1 VKVTI
6 AGADVSRY
14 YNGDQFGRTS
24 VQLSA
29 FDLEVGLGTV
39 VIPEIAGTDAFVTGR
54 QCMVEQG
61 TTVLV
66 DGFIASDDRGRLE
79 TEPTKPRRE
88 WTMSLEDANAITSN
102 IRAIDWTR
110 SSETCTARIL
120 ARISADG
127 FSVDTTWVQSTS
139 ATLPAKKYKTGDI
152 WSELATDAIER
163 TGWTLFVHDKAGGGR
178 CFHFHSLTTG
188 HACGLSITDVMG
200 AWDNVTSFVPIN
212 PRRIRDPADLRS
224 DIILEDQNG
233 RTAHVTD
240 STSIAAHDADGR
252 RHQEYVQ
259 VDADSQAD
267 LDLQAARMLLDRKD
281 DITTYECTIGP
292 LNETAL
298 GSIRVGDMMTVTSQV
313 FGLTASSQ
321 RIANMTLTP
330 LGPTLWTATLELS
343 RPVRHGNKIPGM
355 DGGRDGGGTGG
366 GGNSDPALGDQ
377 HCDDCPPFQ
386 PTPFSCPE
394 GCSDVPSNSAE
405 VGSSGTSWEAQLYV
419 KHSLVDNDGSNH
431 PTGPAHTETAAGP
444 SFSKIMTTGGGLVTS
459 IADEFHGPSPFPGD
473 PFHANETM
481 DRRYASFVKPSFP
494 AVSTHWPSIRVQGDI
509 FVTVPGDVPSL
520 VMGVPWQ
527 LVAVYYDGTD
537 LQAAQGNGLLTALD
551 LLDYPQTTIAS
562 GVHTSGAGTTSVP
575 GPGESIDVAFAA
587 DESKNRIA
595 FFIKTS
601 TTKIVTQVSGGAYQ
615 WVDRYPLWEGYVFG
629 GGGGVTVS
637 MPSYTISYCLCT
649 FTESTPTSGQAVTN
663 ETAPSGD
670 GTTTTFSTKHAY
682 MPGSLFVKVNGVNWT
697 GDIASQDPTTGS
709 FTFTHA
715 PKPAADIVVD
725 YRAA

>member
-66 DGFIASDDRGRLE
+66 DGFLASDDRGRLE

-200 AWDNVTSFVPIN
+200 AWDNVTSFVPIS
-212 PRRIRDPADLRS
+212 PRRIRDPADLRN

-233 RTAHVTD
+233 RTATVSD
-240 STSIAAHDADGR
+240 STSISAHDADGR
-252 RHQEYVQ
+252 QHQEYVQ

-292 LNETAL
+292 LDETAL

-366 GGNSDPALGDQ
+366 GGNSDPGLKP
-377 HCDDCPPFQ
+377 CNDCPPFVSAP
-386 PTPFSCPE
+386 PTLLHTYNLHYLDGTAIAGPSTLDGDFSGSWQISSGTQFWSPGGTSLVGYDLKHFGTTTAPPDPSGVHNHRREFLALVVGGTATHARLTGRIGNTGSIAPVNWTLEAGNWPIARPSAGGTPPAYGYIGSGIGGGTLTVASPFAAIDVTWPISGGMAQWVLKVTTDPTVA
-394 GCSDVPSNSAE
+394 GDFSGVGIDDPTAPDTSWTLRTYQASTTVPVSGQFVGSDVPS
-405 VGSSGTSWEAQLYV
+405 GSV
-419 KHSLVDNDGSNH
+419 DGSNA
-431 PTGPAHTETAAGP
+431 TFA
-444 SFSKIMTTGGGLVTS
+444 TT
-459 IADEFHGPSPFPGD
+459 FPYMSG
-473 PFHANETM
+473 
-481 DRRYASFVKPSFP
+481 SLS
-494 AVSTHWPSIRVQGDI
+494 
-509 FVTVPGDVPSL
+509 VTVNSVDWTSEITSQNPS
-520 VMGVPWQ
+520 
-527 LVAVYYDGTD
+527 
-537 LQAAQGNGLLTALD
+537 
-551 LLDYPQTTIAS
+551 
-562 GVHTSGAGTTSVP
+562 
-575 GPGESIDVAFAA
+575 
-587 DESKNRIA
+587 
-595 FFIKTS
+595 
-601 TTKIVTQVSGGAYQ
+601 
-615 WVDRYPLWEGYVFG
+615 
-629 GGGGVTVS
+629 
-637 MPSYTISYCLCT
+637 
-649 FTESTPTSGQAVTN
+649 
-663 ETAPSGD
+663 
-670 GTTTTFSTKHAY
+670 
-682 MPGSLFVKVNGVNWT
+682 
-697 GDIASQDPTTGS
+697 TGS
-709 FTFTHA
+709 FTLSHA
-715 PKPAADIVVD
+715 PKAGSDVVVM
-725 YRAA
+725 YRSA

>member
-120 ARISADG
+120 ARITADG
-127 FSVDTTWVQSTS
+127 LSVDTTWVQSTS

-163 TGWTLFVHDKAGGGR
+163 TGWTLFVHDKAAGGR

-200 AWDNVTSFVPIN
+200 AWDNVTSFVPIS
-212 PRRIRDPADLRS
+212 PRRIRDPADLRN
-224 DIILEDQNG
+224 DILLEDQAG
-233 RTAHVTD
+233 RTATVTD
-240 STSIAAHDADGR
+240 STSISAHDADGR
-252 RHQEYVQ
+252 QHQDYVQ

-267 LDLQAARMLLDRKD
+267 LNVQAARMLLDRKD

-343 RPVRHGNKIPGM
+343 RPVRHGNKIPGL
-355 DGGRDGGGTGG
+355 GGDTGG
-366 GGNSDPALGDQ
+366 GGNSDPSLDRQ
-377 HCDDCPPFQ
+377 NCNDCPPLAPQFDFASGVAG
-386 PTPFSCPE
+386 PTQSLANATVKTAIRRVKGTYATYGTTGDTSTTATSPVAAVQQHAYDLTLPHE
-394 GCSDVPSNSAE
+394 RAE
-405 VGSSGTSWEAQLYV
+405 ADDHIYIQHDAPGPGYTHARLETRLTPISIKPLSGTPSSYPASVARGWGA
-419 KHSLVDNDGSNH
+419 GT
-431 PTGPAHTETAAGP
+431 PTFDSVGASIFGQTIPPQHT
-444 SFSKIMTTGGGLVTS
+444 
-459 IADEFHGPSPFPGD
+459 GD
-473 PFHANETM
+473 PITHFA
-481 DRRYASFVKPSFP
+481 DVDVYFPVSASGIVQFV
-494 AVSTHWPSIRVQGDI
+494 
-509 FVTVPGDVPSL
+509 L
-520 VMGVPWQ
+520 
-527 LVAVYYDGTD
+527 
-537 LQAAQGNGLLTALD
+537 LLTASFTATNAANEKFPHPGEPDEFTANRYPALD
-551 LLDYPQTTIAS
+551 PT
-562 GVHTSGAGTTSVP
+562 AGTWGSYDQLQMRQPPGYTTADYNLTWYTVP
-575 GPGESIDVAFAA
+575 LLSGSGP
-587 DESKNRIA
+587 IA
-595 FFIKTS
+595 
-601 TTKIVTQVSGGAYQ
+601 
-615 WVDRYPLWEGYVFG
+615 
-629 GGGGVTVS
+629 
-637 MPSYTISYCLCT
+637 
-649 FTESTPTSGQAVTN
+649 PTSGQQVPPESAGLGN
-663 ETAPSGD
+663 
-670 GTTTTFSTKHAY
+670 GTTTTFSTSYPY
-682 MPGSLFVKVNGVNWT
+682 MAGSLHATVNSVDWT
-697 GDIASQDPTTGS
+697 NDIASQNPSTGAV
-709 FTFTHA
+709 TFTHA
-715 PKPAADIVVD
+715 PKAGSDILFS

>member
-66 DGFIASDDRGRLE
+66 DGFLASDDRGRLE

-120 ARISADG
+120 ARITADG

-163 TGWTLFVHDKAGGGR
+163 TGWTLFVHDKAAGGR

-200 AWDNVTSFVPIN
+200 AWDNVTSFVPIS

-267 LDLQAARMLLDRKD
+267 LDTQAARMLLDRKD
-281 DITTYECTIGP
+281 DITTYECTIEP

-366 GGNSDPALGDQ
+366 GGNSDPGLKP
-377 HCDDCPPFQ
+377 CDECPPFQ
-386 PTPFSCPE
+386 PAPFSCTD
-394 GCSDVPSNSAE
+394 CSTVPSADAE
-405 VGSSGTSWEAQLYV
+405 IGSTGTSWEATSYA
-419 KHSLVDNDGSNH
+419 KHSVVDNNGSDV
-431 PTGPAHTETAAGP
+431 PTGDAHTETQSGP
-444 SFSKIMTTGGGLVTS
+444 SFAKVFSGPGILQEILTGDFT
-459 IADEFHGPSPFPGD
+459 GPSPFPGD
-473 PFHANETM
+473 PFHITETIE
-481 DRRYASFVKPSFP
+481 RTYASYHKPSFP
-494 AVSTHWPSIRVQGDI
+494 TVSTHFPSVTFDGDI
-509 FVTVPGDVPSL
+509 FVDTPLTTNRPAIVN
-520 VMGVPWQ
+520 VPWA
-527 LVAVYYDGTD
+527 LVAVYYNGAD
-537 LQAAQGNGLLTALD
+537 LQADQGGDLLTALD
-551 LLDYPQTTIAS
+551 LLDYPQHTIAM
-562 GVHTSGAGTTSVP
+562 GVHTSGYGVGENITT
-575 GPGESIDVAFAA
+575 AFAA
-587 DESKNRIA
+587 DETKDHVA
-595 FFIKTS
+595 FFVKFTGTNVAADLPAGPAWIL
-601 TTKIVTQVSGGAYQ
+601 
-615 WVDRYPLWEGYVFG
+615 RYPSYPTHTTNNIGIIVRIPSFTIGY
-629 GGGGVTVS
+629 
-637 MPSYTISYCLCT
+637 CT
-649 FTESTPTSGQAVTN
+649 CAFSESTPSSGQTIPPESVAL
-663 ETAPSGD
+663 GD
-670 GTTTTFSTKHAY
+670 GTTTTFTTRYPY
-682 MPGSLFVKVNGVNWT
+682 MPGSLTVRVNGVPWT
-697 GDIASQDPTTGS
+697 ENIATQDPTTGS
-709 FTFTHA
+709 FTFTFA
-715 PKPAADIVVD
+715 PKLNADIVVE

>member
-1 VKVTI
+1 
-6 AGADVSRY
+6 
-14 YNGDQFGRTS
+14 
-24 VQLSA
+24 
-29 FDLEVGLGTV
+29 
-39 VIPEIAGTDAFVTGR
+39 
-54 QCMVEQG
+54 MVEQG

-66 DGFIASDDRGRLE
+66 DGFLASDDRGRLE

-163 TGWTLFVHDKAGGGR
+163 TGWTLFVHDKAAGGR

-224 DIILEDQNG
+224 TSSSRI
-233 RTAHVTD
+233 RTGGPR
-240 STSIAAHDADGR
+240 TSPTRRRYAAHDADGR

-292 LNETAL
+292 LDETAL

-366 GGNSDPALGDQ
+366 GGNSDPALKP
-377 HCDDCPPFQ
+377 CDDCPPVAGSPIQCFF
-386 PTPFSCPE
+386 TPW
-394 GCSDVPSNSAE
+394 DVDWFIFENDHDTTTLTSA
-405 VGSSGTSWEAQLYV
+405 
-419 KHSLVDNDGSNH
+419 
-431 PTGPAHTETAAGP
+431 
-444 SFSKIMTTGGGLVTS
+444 SFATS
-459 IADEFHGPSPFPGD
+459 IAPPGGFVGARIQVSSSNPNYAGLNQSSLTVQL
-473 PFHANETM
+473 PFHMSEPEVTSTANDQM
-481 DRRYASFVKPSFP
+481 AQIRYVLQFDGSVAAQAVWGWEPDPGSHAPAFFTYLIGPGGTTSRNYDTTFNGDGTVTLEISAGGCTASF
-494 AVSTHWPSIRVQGDI
+494 
-509 FVTVPGDVPSL
+509 
-520 VMGVPWQ
+520 
-527 LVAVYYDGTD
+527 DGHT
-537 LQAAQGNGLLTALD
+537 
-551 LLDYPQTTIAS
+551 
-562 GVHTSGAGTTSVP
+562 TSGAGVASMGAATGFIQLDVEFSSSPIASTPTTMSA
-575 GPGESIDVAFAA
+575 GLIDVRNTGTEAWC
-587 DESKNRIA
+587 
-595 FFIKTS
+595 T
-601 TTKIVTQVSGGAYQ
+601 GGTPA
-615 WVDRYPLWEGYVFG
+615 
-629 GGGGVTVS
+629 
-637 MPSYTISYCLCT
+637 
-649 FTESTPTSGQAVTN
+649 PTSGQAVTN
-663 ETAPSGD
+663 EPAERRRHHDDVQHAAPVHAGLAVREGQRRRLDERHRVAGSDD
-670 GTTTTFSTKHAY
+670 GLVHLQS
-682 MPGSLFVKVNGVNWT
+682 
-697 GDIASQDPTTGS
+697 
-709 FTFTHA
+709 
-715 PKPAADIVVD
+715 
-725 YRAA
+725 RAEAQRRHRHR

>member
-1 VKVTI
+1 MKVTI

-24 VQLSA
+24 VQLAA

-39 VIPEIAGTDAFVTGR
+39 VIPDIAGTDAFVTGR

-66 DGFIASDDRGRLE
+66 DGFLASDDRGRLE

-120 ARISADG
+120 ARITADG

-163 TGWTLFVHDKAGGGR
+163 TGWTLFVHDKAAGGR

-200 AWDNVTSFVPIN
+200 AWDNVTSFVPIS
-212 PRRIRDPADLRS
+212 PRRIRDPADLRN
-224 DIILEDQNG
+224 DIILEDQAG
-233 RTAHVTD
+233 RTATVSD
-240 STSIAAHDADGR
+240 STSISAHDADGR
-252 RHQEYVQ
+252 QHQDYVQ
-259 VDADSQAD
+259 VDADTQAD
-267 LDLQAARMLLDRKD
+267 LDVQAARMLLDRKD

-292 LNETAL
+292 LNEAAL

-366 GGNSDPALGDQ
+366 GGNSDPALKP
-377 HCDDCPPFQ
+377 CNDCPPVAGETLQCLFNGYDDGWFVV
-386 PTPFSCPE
+386 TDIDNTHSLTSTSLLMN
-394 GCSDVPSNSAE
+394 G
-405 VGSSGTSWEAQLYV
+405 GTS
-419 KHSLVDNDGSNH
+419 
-431 PTGPAHTETAAGP
+431 GPALSVINPVSPGQPYYNGLRQALTLNLAFTMSEPDTSAG
-444 SFSKIMTTGGGLVTS
+444 THDLQ
-459 IADEFHGPSPFPGD
+459 IAGIGVAVQFDGAINAGANWEWDPAPPDLGPPRFFTYLTLG
-473 PFHANETM
+473 A
-481 DRRYASFVKPSFP
+481 
-494 AVSTHWPSIRVQGDI
+494 AVSTKVETGFDGSGSITLSVSSAGCTASFDGHSLSASGIAIESASGYIQ
-509 FVTVPGDVPSL
+509 PGVGFEG
-520 VMGVPWQ
+520 GV
-527 LVAVYYDGTD
+527 GT
-537 LQAAQGNGLLTALD
+537 LPHTISAGLLD
-551 LLDYPQTTIAS
+551 IRNS
-562 GVHTSGAGTTSVP
+562 GTEAWCTGTPAV
-575 GPGESIDVAFAA
+575 
-587 DESKNRIA
+587 
-595 FFIKTS
+595 
-601 TTKIVTQVSGGAYQ
+601 
-615 WVDRYPLWEGYVFG
+615 
-629 GGGGVTVS
+629 
-637 MPSYTISYCLCT
+637 
-649 FTESTPTSGQAVTN
+649 TSGQAVTN
-663 ETAPSGD
+663 EPAPSGD
-670 GTTTTFSTKHAY
+670 GTTTTFSTQHPY

-715 PKPAADIVVD
+715 PKAGADIVVD

>member
-1 VKVTI
+1 MH
-6 AGADVSRY
+6 GSDPRPHQRRRPLGRYDV
-14 YNGDQFGRTS
+14 GPVHECD
-24 VQLSA
+24 
-29 FDLEVGLGTV
+29 
-39 VIPEIAGTDAFVTGR
+39 
-54 QCMVEQG
+54 
-61 TTVLV
+61 
-66 DGFIASDDRGRLE
+66 
-79 TEPTKPRRE
+79 
-88 WTMSLEDANAITSN
+88 
-102 IRAIDWTR
+102 
-110 SSETCTARIL
+110 
-120 ARISADG
+120 
-127 FSVDTTWVQSTS
+127 
-139 ATLPAKKYKTGDI
+139 LPAKKYKTGDI

-200 AWDNVTSFVPIN
+200 AWDNVTSFVPIS

-292 LNETAL
+292 LDETAL

-343 RPVRHGNKIPGM
+343 RPVRHGNKIPGL

-366 GGNSDPALGDQ
+366 GGNSDPTLSRD
-377 HCDDCPPFQ
+377 CNDCPPVAGETLQCLFSGYDDGWFVVTDIDNTHSLTSTSLLMNGGTSGPALSVINPVSPGQ
-386 PTPFSCPE
+386 PYYNGLRQALTLNLAFTMSEP
-394 GCSDVPSNSAE
+394 DTSAGTHDLQIAGIGVAVQFDGAINAGANWE
-405 VGSSGTSWEAQLYV
+405 WDPAPPDLGPPRFFTYLTLGASTSTKVETGFDGSGSITLSVSSGGCTASFDG
-419 KHSLVDNDGSNH
+419 HSLSVAGIAIESA
-431 PTGPAHTETAAGP
+431 TGYIQPGVGFEGGVGTLPHTISAGLLD
-444 SFSKIMTTGGGLVTS
+444 IRNTGTEPWCTGT
-459 IADEFHGPSPFPGD
+459 
-473 PFHANETM
+473 
-481 DRRYASFVKPSFP
+481 P
-494 AVSTHWPSIRVQGDI
+494 AV
-509 FVTVPGDVPSL
+509 
-520 VMGVPWQ
+520 
-527 LVAVYYDGTD
+527 
-537 LQAAQGNGLLTALD
+537 
-551 LLDYPQTTIAS
+551 
-562 GVHTSGAGTTSVP
+562 
-575 GPGESIDVAFAA
+575 
-587 DESKNRIA
+587 
-595 FFIKTS
+595 
-601 TTKIVTQVSGGAYQ
+601 
-615 WVDRYPLWEGYVFG
+615 
-629 GGGGVTVS
+629 
-637 MPSYTISYCLCT
+637 
-649 FTESTPTSGQAVTN
+649 TSGQAVTN
-663 ETAPSGD
+663 EPATSGD
-670 GTTTTFSTKHAY
+670 GSTTTFSTQHPY

-715 PKPAADIVVD
+715 PKAGADIVVD

>member
-66 DGFIASDDRGRLE
+66 DGFLASDDRGRLE

-120 ARISADG
+120 ARITADG
-127 FSVDTTWVQSTS
+127 LSVDTTWVQSTS

-163 TGWTLFVHDKAGGGR
+163 TGWTLFVHDKAAGGR

-212 PRRIRDPADLRS
+212 PRRIRDPADLRN

-233 RTAHVTD
+233 RTATVSD
-240 STSIAAHDADGR
+240 STSVSAHDADGR
-252 RHQEYVQ
+252 QHQDYVQ

-292 LNETAL
+292 LNEAAL

-366 GGNSDPALGDQ
+366 GGNSDPTLSRD
-377 HCDDCPPFQ
+377 CNDCPPVAGETLQ
-386 PTPFSCPE
+386 CLFS
-394 GCSDVPSNSAE
+394 GYDDGWFVVTDIDNTHSLTSTSLLMN
-405 VGSSGTSWEAQLYV
+405 GGTSGPALSVINPVSPGQPYYNGLRQALTLNLAFTMSEPDTSAGTHDLQIAGIGVAVQFDGAINAGANWEWDPAPPDLGPPRFFTYLTLGASTSTKV
-419 KHSLVDNDGSNH
+419 ETGFDGSGSITLSVSSAGCTASFDGHSLSVVRYRDRERVGLH
-431 PTGPAHTETAAGP
+431 PTGRRVRGGRRHYRPYDERGPARHPKQRVPSRGAPAHQP
-444 SFSKIMTTGGGLVTS
+444 
-459 IADEFHGPSPFPGD
+459 
-473 PFHANETM
+473 
-481 DRRYASFVKPSFP
+481 
-494 AVSTHWPSIRVQGDI
+494 
-509 FVTVPGDVPSL
+509 
-520 VMGVPWQ
+520 
-527 LVAVYYDGTD
+527 
-537 LQAAQGNGLLTALD
+537 
-551 LLDYPQTTIAS
+551 
-562 GVHTSGAGTTSVP
+562 
-575 GPGESIDVAFAA
+575 
-587 DESKNRIA
+587 
-595 FFIKTS
+595 
-601 TTKIVTQVSGGAYQ
+601 
-615 WVDRYPLWEGYVFG
+615 
-629 GGGGVTVS
+629 
-637 MPSYTISYCLCT
+637 
-649 FTESTPTSGQAVTN
+649 
-663 ETAPSGD
+663 
-670 GTTTTFSTKHAY
+670 
-682 MPGSLFVKVNGVNWT
+682 
-697 GDIASQDPTTGS
+697 
-709 FTFTHA
+709 
-715 PKPAADIVVD
+715 
-725 YRAA
+725 

>member
-1 VKVTI
+1 
-6 AGADVSRY
+6 
-14 YNGDQFGRTS
+14 
-24 VQLSA
+24 
-29 FDLEVGLGTV
+29 
-39 VIPEIAGTDAFVTGR
+39 
-54 QCMVEQG
+54 MVEQG

-66 DGFIASDDRGRLE
+66 DGFLASDDRGRLE

-212 PRRIRDPADLRS
+212 PRRIRDPADLRN

-233 RTAHVTD
+233 RTATVTD
-240 STSIAAHDADGR
+240 STSISAHDADGR
-252 RHQEYVQ
+252 QHQEYVQ

-292 LNETAL
+292 LDETAL

-366 GGNSDPALGDQ
+366 GGNSDPTLSRD
-377 HCDDCPPFQ
+377 CNDCPPVAGETLQCLFTGYDDGWFVVTDIDNTHSLTSTSLLMNGGTSGPALSVINPVSPGQ
-386 PTPFSCPE
+386 PYYNGLRQALTLNLAFTMSQPDNTLGTHDLQGAGIGVSVQFDGSINATAWWEWDPAPPDLGPARYFTYLQLGASTSTKVE
-394 GCSDVPSNSAE
+394 TGFDGNGSITLS
-405 VGSSGTSWEAQLYV
+405 VGSGGCTASFDG
-419 KHSLVDNDGSNH
+419 HSLSTSGIAIESASGYIQPGVGFEGGVGTL
-431 PTGPAHTETAAGP
+431 PHTISA
-444 SFSKIMTTGGGLVTS
+444 
-459 IADEFHGPSPFPGD
+459 
-473 PFHANETM
+473 
-481 DRRYASFVKPSFP
+481 
-494 AVSTHWPSIRVQGDI
+494 
-509 FVTVPGDVPSL
+509 
-520 VMGVPWQ
+520 
-527 LVAVYYDGTD
+527 
-537 LQAAQGNGLLTALD
+537 GLLDIRNT
-551 LLDYPQTTIAS
+551 
-562 GVHTSGAGTTSVP
+562 GTEP
-575 GPGESIDVAFAA
+575 
-587 DESKNRIA
+587 
-595 FFIKTS
+595 
-601 TTKIVTQVSGGAYQ
+601 
-615 WVDRYPLWEGYVFG
+615 W
-629 GGGGVTVS
+629 
-637 MPSYTISYCLCT
+637 CT
-649 FTESTPTSGQAVTN
+649 GTPAPTSGQAVTN
-663 ETAPSGD
+663 EPATSGD
-670 GTTTTFSTKHAY
+670 GVTTTFSTQHPY

-715 PKPAADIVVD
+715 PKVGADIVVD

>member
-66 DGFIASDDRGRLE
+66 DGFLASDDRGRLE

-120 ARISADG
+120 ARIAADG

-163 TGWTLFVHDKAGGGR
+163 TGWTLFVHDKAAGGR

-200 AWDNVTSFVPIN
+200 AWDNVTSFVPIS

-267 LDLQAARMLLDRKD
+267 LDVQAARMLLDRKD

-292 LNETAL
+292 LDETAL

-366 GGNSDPALGDQ
+366 GGNSDPALSRD
-377 HCDDCPPFQ
+377 CNDCPPVAGETLQCFFDGYDTGWFITDHINDTTSLTSTSLLTNVANPATAGGPSVDVTNIVSPGTSYYAALHQ
-386 PTPFSCPE
+386 PLTLSLAFHLSRPSEVTGTHDHATAAIGIGGQFNGSFGATAWWESDGGTPVTLGTFLETTLNRPGFPLHQQNTSWVNTGFAGDGFLTVTVGPG
-394 GCSDVPSNSAE
+394 GCTASFDGHTLSDSGFAIDTETGYIAPGVSLFANRTPVVGATYSMSA
-405 VGSSGTSWEAQLYV
+405 GLLDIRSSGTEPWC
-419 KHSLVDNDGSNH
+419 
-431 PTGPAHTETAAGP
+431 TGT
-444 SFSKIMTTGGGLVTS
+444 
-459 IADEFHGPSPFPGD
+459 
-473 PFHANETM
+473 
-481 DRRYASFVKPSFP
+481 P
-494 AVSTHWPSIRVQGDI
+494 AV
-509 FVTVPGDVPSL
+509 
-520 VMGVPWQ
+520 
-527 LVAVYYDGTD
+527 
-537 LQAAQGNGLLTALD
+537 
-551 LLDYPQTTIAS
+551 
-562 GVHTSGAGTTSVP
+562 
-575 GPGESIDVAFAA
+575 
-587 DESKNRIA
+587 
-595 FFIKTS
+595 
-601 TTKIVTQVSGGAYQ
+601 
-615 WVDRYPLWEGYVFG
+615 
-629 GGGGVTVS
+629 
-637 MPSYTISYCLCT
+637 
-649 FTESTPTSGQAVTN
+649 TSGQAVTN
-663 ETAPSGD
+663 EPATSGD
-670 GTTTTFSTKHAY
+670 GTTTTFSTQHPY

-715 PKPAADIVVD
+715 PKAGADIVVD

>member
-66 DGFIASDDRGRLE
+66 DGFLASDDRGRLE

-127 FSVDTTWVQSTS
+127 LSVDTTWVQSTS

-163 TGWTLFVHDKAGGGR
+163 TGWTLFVHDKAAGGR

-224 DIILEDQNG
+224 DLILEDQNG

-292 LNETAL
+292 LDETAL

-366 GGNSDPALGDQ
+366 GGNSDPALKP
-377 HCDDCPPFQ
+377 CDDCPPVAGEPIQCFF
-386 PTPFSCPE
+386 TPYSTDWFETEDINNTHSLT
-394 GCSDVPSNSAE
+394 STSLAFNSADGNGGGIS
-405 VGSSGTSWEAQLYV
+405 VGDPVSSSNPYYSGLRQSLTLNLAFTMSRPDDTLGTHDLI
-419 KHSLVDNDGSNH
+419 
-431 PTGPAHTETAAGP
+431 AAG
-444 SFSKIMTTGGGLVTS
+444 I
-459 IADEFHGPSPFPGD
+459 
-473 PFHANETM
+473 
-481 DRRYASFVKPSFP
+481 
-494 AVSTHWPSIRVQGDI
+494 
-509 FVTVPGDVPSL
+509 
-520 VMGVPWQ
+520 
-527 LVAVYYDGTD
+527 
-537 LQAAQGNGLLTALD
+537 
-551 LLDYPQTTIAS
+551 
-562 GVHTSGAGTTSVP
+562 
-575 GPGESIDVAFAA
+575 
-587 DESKNRIA
+587 
-595 FFIKTS
+595 
-601 TTKIVTQVSGGAYQ
+601 
-615 WVDRYPLWEGYVFG
+615 
-629 GGGGVTVS
+629 GVTVQFAGTFS
-637 MPSYTISYCLCT
+637 AQAWWEWDPDPVDPQPPGFCTYLQSGSTITPKNFATAFDGNGSLTITVSAAGCT
-649 FTESTPTSGQAVTN
+649 ASFDGHSISKPGLAIESAAGFIEPGVGFQWGFGTIPHSGSAGLLDIRNTGTEAWCTGGTPAPTSGQAVTN
-663 ETAPSGD
+663 EPAPSGD
-670 GTTTTFSTKHAY
+670 GTTTTFSTQHPF
-682 MPGSLFVKVNGVNWT
+682 MPGSLKSVTVNGIDWT
-697 GDIASQDPTTGS
+697 NDIVSQDPTTGS
-709 FTFTHA
+709 FTFSHP
-715 PKPAADIVVD
+715 PKVNADIVVGE

>member
-66 DGFIASDDRGRLE
+66 DGFLASDDRGRLE

-120 ARISADG
+120 ARITADG
-127 FSVDTTWVQSTS
+127 LSVDTTWVQSTS

-163 TGWTLFVHDKAGGGR
+163 TGWTLFVHDKAAGGR

-212 PRRIRDPADLRS
+212 PRRIRDPADLRN

-233 RTAHVTD
+233 RTATVSD
-240 STSIAAHDADGR
+240 STSVSAHDADGR
-252 RHQEYVQ
+252 QHQDYVQ

-292 LNETAL
+292 LNEAAL

-366 GGNSDPALGDQ
+366 GGNSDPTLSRD
-377 HCDDCPPFQ
+377 CNDCPPVAGETLQ
-386 PTPFSCPE
+386 CLFS
-394 GCSDVPSNSAE
+394 GYDDGWFVVTDIDNTHSLTSTSLLMN
-405 VGSSGTSWEAQLYV
+405 GGTS
-419 KHSLVDNDGSNH
+419 
-431 PTGPAHTETAAGP
+431 GPALSVINPVSPGQPYYNGLRQALTLNLAFTMSEPDTSAG
-444 SFSKIMTTGGGLVTS
+444 THDLQ
-459 IADEFHGPSPFPGD
+459 IAGIGVAVQFDGAINAGANWEWDPAPPDLGPPRFFTYLTLG
-473 PFHANETM
+473 A
-481 DRRYASFVKPSFP
+481 
-494 AVSTHWPSIRVQGDI
+494 AVSTKVETGFDGSGSITLSVSSAGCTASFDGHSLSASGIAIESASGYIQ
-509 FVTVPGDVPSL
+509 PGVGFEG
-520 VMGVPWQ
+520 GV
-527 LVAVYYDGTD
+527 GT
-537 LQAAQGNGLLTALD
+537 LPHTISAGLLDIRNT
-551 LLDYPQTTIAS
+551 
-562 GVHTSGAGTTSVP
+562 GTEP
-575 GPGESIDVAFAA
+575 
-587 DESKNRIA
+587 
-595 FFIKTS
+595 
-601 TTKIVTQVSGGAYQ
+601 
-615 WVDRYPLWEGYVFG
+615 W
-629 GGGGVTVS
+629 
-637 MPSYTISYCLCT
+637 CT
-649 FTESTPTSGQAVTN
+649 GTPAVTSGQAVTN
-663 ETAPSGD
+663 EPATSGD
-670 GTTTTFSTKHAY
+670 GSTTTFSTQHPY

-715 PKPAADIVVD
+715 PKAGADIVVD

>member
-120 ARISADG
+120 ARIAADG

-292 LNETAL
+292 LDETAL

-366 GGNSDPALGDQ
+366 GGNSDPTLSRD
-377 HCDDCPPFQ
+377 CNDCPPVAGEPVQCLFTGYDNGWFIVSHTNDTTSLTSTSLNTTTDDVLVNNGGCDVSVINPVSPGDAYYNALQ
-386 PTPFSCPE
+386 QSLTISVAFHLSRVNETTGTHDSAVASIGVRSQFNGSFSANAWWQSDGGTPVTLGTFLETALALGPTFTVHQLS
-394 GCSDVPSNSAE
+394 
-405 VGSSGTSWEAQLYV
+405 TSWA
-419 KHSLVDNDGSNH
+419 N
-431 PTGPAHTETAAGP
+431 TG
-444 SFSKIMTTGGGLVTS
+444 FTG
-459 IADEFHGPSPFPGD
+459 D
-473 PFHANETM
+473 
-481 DRRYASFVKPSFP
+481 
-494 AVSTHWPSIRVQGDI
+494 
-509 FVTVPGDVPSL
+509 
-520 VMGVPWQ
+520 
-527 LVAVYYDGTD
+527 
-537 LQAAQGNGLLTALD
+537 GLLTISISPTGCTASFDGHTLSD
-551 LLDYPQTTIAS
+551 SGLSLATETGYIQPGVGLAAFATNPAPLGGIPYTMSAGLLDIRNS
-562 GVHTSGAGTTSVP
+562 GTEPWCTGTP
-575 GPGESIDVAFAA
+575 A
-587 DESKNRIA
+587 
-595 FFIKTS
+595 
-601 TTKIVTQVSGGAYQ
+601 
-615 WVDRYPLWEGYVFG
+615 
-629 GGGGVTVS
+629 
-637 MPSYTISYCLCT
+637 
-649 FTESTPTSGQAVTN
+649 PTSGQAVTN
-663 ETAPSGD
+663 EPAPSGD
-670 GTTTTFSTKHAY
+670 GATTTFSTQHPY

-715 PKPAADIVVD
+715 PKAGADIVVD

>member
-24 VQLSA
+24 IQLAA

-66 DGFIASDDRGRLE
+66 DGFLASDDRGRLE

-163 TGWTLFVHDKAGGGR
+163 TGWTLFVHDKAAGGR

-200 AWDNVTSFVPIN
+200 AWDNVTSFVPIS
-212 PRRIRDPADLRS
+212 PRRIRDPADLRN

-233 RTAHVTD
+233 RTATVSD
-240 STSIAAHDADGR
+240 STSISAHDADGR
-252 RHQEYVQ
+252 QHQEYVQ

-292 LNETAL
+292 LDETAL

-366 GGNSDPALGDQ
+366 GGNSDPTLSRD
-377 HCDDCPPFQ
+377 CNDCPPVAGETLQCLFTGYADDWFVVTDIDNTHSLTSTSLLMNGGTSGPALSVINPVSPGQ
-386 PTPFSCPE
+386 PYYNGLRQALTLNLAFTMSQPDNTLGTHDLQGAGIGVSVQFDGSINATAWWEWDPAPPDLGPARYFTYLQLGASTSTKVE
-394 GCSDVPSNSAE
+394 TGFDGNGSITLS
-405 VGSSGTSWEAQLYV
+405 VGSGGCTASFDG
-419 KHSLVDNDGSNH
+419 HSLSTSGIAIESASGYIQPGVGFEGGVGTL
-431 PTGPAHTETAAGP
+431 PHTISA
-444 SFSKIMTTGGGLVTS
+444 
-459 IADEFHGPSPFPGD
+459 
-473 PFHANETM
+473 
-481 DRRYASFVKPSFP
+481 
-494 AVSTHWPSIRVQGDI
+494 
-509 FVTVPGDVPSL
+509 
-520 VMGVPWQ
+520 
-527 LVAVYYDGTD
+527 
-537 LQAAQGNGLLTALD
+537 GLLDIRNT
-551 LLDYPQTTIAS
+551 
-562 GVHTSGAGTTSVP
+562 GTEP
-575 GPGESIDVAFAA
+575 
-587 DESKNRIA
+587 
-595 FFIKTS
+595 
-601 TTKIVTQVSGGAYQ
+601 
-615 WVDRYPLWEGYVFG
+615 W
-629 GGGGVTVS
+629 
-637 MPSYTISYCLCT
+637 CT
-649 FTESTPTSGQAVTN
+649 GTPAPTSGQAVTN
-663 ETAPSGD
+663 EPAPSGD
-670 GTTTTFSTKHAY
+670 GVTTTFSTQHPY

-697 GDIASQDPTTGS
+697 GDIASQDPTTGA

-715 PKPAADIVVD
+715 PKAGADIVVD

>member
-66 DGFIASDDRGRLE
+66 DGFLASDDRGRLE

-163 TGWTLFVHDKAGGGR
+163 TGWTLFVHDKAAGGR

-292 LNETAL
+292 LDETAL

-377 HCDDCPPFQ
+377 HCDDCPPY
-386 PTPFSCPE
+386 TPIVDTTVHDLVLPLNAADSTPLTS
-394 GCSDVPSNSAE
+394 GGWSA
-405 VGSSGTSWEAQLYV
+405 V
-419 KHSLVDNDGSNH
+419 
-431 PTGPAHTETAAGP
+431 
-444 SFSKIMTTGGGLVTS
+444 I
-459 IADEFHGPSPFPGD
+459 
-473 PFHANETM
+473 
-481 DRRYASFVKPSFP
+481 
-494 AVSTHWPSIRVQGDI
+494 
-509 FVTVPGDVPSL
+509 
-520 VMGVPWQ
+520 
-527 LVAVYYDGTD
+527 
-537 LQAAQGNGLLTALD
+537 
-551 LLDYPQTTIAS
+551 QTTQ
-562 GVHTSGAGTTSVP
+562 TGTTLLSWS
-575 GPGESIDVAFAA
+575 GSITPERDAFY
-587 DESKNRIA
+587 
-595 FFIKTS
+595 IKQFCG
-601 TTKIVTQVSGGAYQ
+601 VGCCNYPSGS
-615 WVDRYPLWEGYVFG
+615 P
-629 GGGGVTVS
+629 
-637 MPSYTISYCLCT
+637 T
-649 FTESTPTSGQAVTN
+649 FTEQIMALTYGVGTNYNTATVHIVARGTGSASHTQSAKMVIRKGNWGSGSPTATGTGLITIPIPLDSDGLTDTAGTDVVRDFSFSFANGIAQLIYMVDTSGVMPGAQADGYDDCVVTGVTEKNVPVIPEPDQEYSILLGAVNTPDLLNSTITFQRFLPPTSGQVL
-663 ETAPSGD
+663 PSEHAAQGD
-670 GTTTTFSTKHAY
+670 GTTTTFTAAHPY
-682 MPGSLFVKVNGVNWT
+682 MPGSLSVTVNSVDWT
-697 GDIASQDPTTGS
+697 NEITSSNPATGS
-709 FTFTHA
+709 FTLSHA
-715 PKPAADIVVD
+715 PKPDSDIVVT

>member
-66 DGFIASDDRGRLE
+66 DGFLASDDRGRLE

-120 ARISADG
+120 ARITADG
-127 FSVDTTWVQSTS
+127 LSVDTTWVQSTS

-163 TGWTLFVHDKAGGGR
+163 TGWTLFVHDKAAGGR

-212 PRRIRDPADLRS
+212 PRRIRDPADLRN

-233 RTAHVTD
+233 RTATVSD
-240 STSIAAHDADGR
+240 STSVSAHDADGR
-252 RHQEYVQ
+252 QHQDYVQ

-292 LNETAL
+292 LNEAAL

-366 GGNSDPALGDQ
+366 GGNSDPTLSRD
-377 HCDDCPPFQ
+377 CNDCPPVAGETLQCLFSGYDDGWFVVTDIDNTHSLTSTSLLMNGGTSGPALSVINPVSPGQ
-386 PTPFSCPE
+386 PYYNGLRQALTLNLAFTMSEPDTSAGTHDLQIAGIGVAVQFDGAINAGANWEWDPAPPDLGPPRFFTYLTLGASTSTKVETGFDGSGSITLSVSSAGCTASFDGHSLSVAGIAIESATGYIQPGVGFE
-394 GCSDVPSNSAE
+394 GGVGTLVHTTSA
-405 VGSSGTSWEAQLYV
+405 GLLDIRNSGTEPWC
-419 KHSLVDNDGSNH
+419 
-431 PTGPAHTETAAGP
+431 TGTPA
-444 SFSKIMTTGGGLVTS
+444 
-459 IADEFHGPSPFPGD
+459 
-473 PFHANETM
+473 
-481 DRRYASFVKPSFP
+481 
-494 AVSTHWPSIRVQGDI
+494 
-509 FVTVPGDVPSL
+509 
-520 VMGVPWQ
+520 
-527 LVAVYYDGTD
+527 
-537 LQAAQGNGLLTALD
+537 
-551 LLDYPQTTIAS
+551 
-562 GVHTSGAGTTSVP
+562 
-575 GPGESIDVAFAA
+575 
-587 DESKNRIA
+587 
-595 FFIKTS
+595 
-601 TTKIVTQVSGGAYQ
+601 
-615 WVDRYPLWEGYVFG
+615 
-629 GGGGVTVS
+629 
-637 MPSYTISYCLCT
+637 
-649 FTESTPTSGQAVTN
+649 PTSGQTVTSEPAGTGN
-663 ETAPSGD
+663 
-670 GTTTTFSTKHAY
+670 GTTTTFSTQHPF
-682 MPGSLFVKVNGVNWT
+682 MPGSLKSVTVNGIDWT
-697 GDIASQDPTTGS
+697 NDIVSQDPTTGS
-709 FTFTHA
+709 FTFSHP
-715 PKPAADIVVD
+715 PKVNADIVVGE

>member
-24 VQLSA
+24 IQLSA

-66 DGFIASDDRGRLE
+66 DGFLASDDRGRLE

-212 PRRIRDPADLRS
+212 PRRIRDPADLRN
-224 DIILEDQNG
+224 DIILEDQTG
-233 RTAHVTD
+233 RTSTVTD
-240 STSIAAHDADGR
+240 STSISAHDADGR
-252 RHQEYVQ
+252 QHQDYVQ
-259 VDADSQAD
+259 VDADTQAD

-292 LNETAL
+292 LDETAL

-343 RPVRHGNKIPGM
+343 RPVRHGNKILGM

-366 GGNSDPALGDQ
+366 GGNTDPNLRGDCNNCPPYTPITNPDVAPQTLALHLANLDRVETRETGPVTHTTVFGIAPARTADHRKKSCGIGCCNYTTPALT
-377 HCDDCPPFQ
+377 FI
-386 PTPFSCPE
+386 E
-394 GCSDVPSNSAE
+394 
-405 VGSSGTSWEAQLYV
+405 
-419 KHSLVDNDGSNH
+419 
-431 PTGPAHTETAAGP
+431 
-444 SFSKIMTTGGGLVTS
+444 
-459 IADEFHGPSPFPGD
+459 
-473 PFHANETM
+473 
-481 DRRYASFVKPSFP
+481 
-494 AVSTHWPSIRVQGDI
+494 RV
-509 FVTVPGDVPSL
+509 
-520 VMGVPWQ
+520 
-527 LVAVYYDGTD
+527 
-537 LQAAQGNGLLTALD
+537 
-551 LLDYPQTTIAS
+551 
-562 GVHTSGAGTTSVP
+562 
-575 GPGESIDVAFAA
+575 FAA
-587 DESKNRIA
+587 DYNVGTDYNHADIHIEVKATGPGASDPVVPPQTQHLAVRQSSWVPGTVPDAASGNIA
-595 FFIKTS
+595 IVVAATDGGNVATGS
-601 TTKIVTQVSGGAYQ
+601 TVSRDFSVNFSGGHLQLFYMVDTTQPISGVQMDSYDTGCLYNPAFGASWSIVGVPTDAAADQ
-615 WVDRYPLWEGYVFG
+615 WYDTTLEV
-629 GGGGVTVS
+629 VS
-637 MPSYTISYCLCT
+637 TLDNAHSTIT
-649 FTESTPTSGQAVTN
+649 FTGLLPPSSGQVLPTEHVAQ
-663 ETAPSGD
+663 GD
-670 GTTTTFSTKHAY
+670 GTTTTFSAQY
-682 MPGSLFVKVNGVNWT
+682 PFMPGSLSVTVNSVDWT
-697 GDIASQDPTTGS
+697 NEITSSNPATGS
-709 FTFTHA
+709 FTLSHA
-715 PKPAADIVVD
+715 PKPDSDIVVT

>member
-66 DGFIASDDRGRLE
+66 DGFLASDDRGRLE

-163 TGWTLFVHDKAGGGR
+163 TGWTLFVHDKAAGGR

-200 AWDNVTSFVPIN
+200 AWDNVTSFVPIS

-292 LNETAL
+292 LDETAL

-313 FGLTASSQ
+313 FGLTGSSQ

-366 GGNSDPALGDQ
+366 GGNSDPALKP
-377 HCDDCPPFQ
+377 CDDCPPVAGSPIQCFF
-386 PTPFSCPE
+386 TPYVTDWFETEDINNTHSLT
-394 GCSDVPSNSAE
+394 STSLAFNSADGNSGGIS
-405 VGSSGTSWEAQLYV
+405 VGDPVSSSNPYYSGLRQSLTLNLAFTVSRPDNTLGTHDLI
-419 KHSLVDNDGSNH
+419 
-431 PTGPAHTETAAGP
+431 AAGIGVTVQFAGG
-444 SFSKIMTTGGGLVTS
+444 FSAQAWWEWDPDPPDPQPAAFCTYLQSGSTITTKNYATAFDGNGSLTITVSAGGCT
-459 IADEFHGPSPFPGD
+459 
-473 PFHANETM
+473 
-481 DRRYASFVKPSFP
+481 ASFDGHSISKPGLAIESAAGF
-494 AVSTHWPSIRVQGDI
+494 IE
-509 FVTVPGDVPSL
+509 PGV
-520 VMGVPWQ
+520 GFQW
-527 LVAVYYDGTD
+527 
-537 LQAAQGNGLLTALD
+537 
-551 LLDYPQTTIAS
+551 
-562 GVHTSGAGTTSVP
+562 GAGTIPHS
-575 GPGESIDVAFAA
+575 GSAGLLDI
-587 DESKNRIA
+587 R
-595 FFIKTS
+595 S
-601 TTKIVTQVSGGAYQ
+601 TGTEA
-615 WVDRYPLWEGYVFG
+615 W
-629 GGGGVTVS
+629 
-637 MPSYTISYCLCT
+637 CT
-649 FTESTPTSGQAVTN
+649 GTPVPTSGQAVTN
-663 ETAPSGD
+663 EPATSGD
-670 GTTTTFSTKHAY
+670 GSTTTFSTQHPY

-697 GDIASQDPTTGS
+697 GDIATQDPTTGS

-715 PKPAADIVVD
+715 PKAGADIVVD

>member
-66 DGFIASDDRGRLE
+66 DGFLASDDRGRLE

-127 FSVDTTWVQSTS
+127 LSVDTTWVQSTS

-163 TGWTLFVHDKAGGGR
+163 TGWTLFVHDKAAGGR

-212 PRRIRDPADLRS
+212 PRRIRDPADLRN
-224 DIILEDQNG
+224 DIILEDQAG
-233 RTAHVTD
+233 RTATVSD
-240 STSIAAHDADGR
+240 STSISAHDADGR
-252 RHQEYVQ
+252 QHQDYVQ
-259 VDADSQAD
+259 VDADTQAD
-267 LDLQAARMLLDRKD
+267 LEVQAARMLLDRKD

-292 LNETAL
+292 LDETAL

-343 RPVRHGNKIPGM
+343 RPVRHGNKIPGL
-355 DGGRDGGGTGG
+355 GGDTGG
-366 GGNSDPALGDQ
+366 GGNSDPSLDNQ
-377 HCDDCPPFQ
+377 HCNDCPPVAGETLQCLFSGYDDGWFVVTDIDNTHSLTSTSLLMNGGTSGPALSVINPVSPGQ
-386 PTPFSCPE
+386 PYYNGLRQALTLNLAFTMSEP
-394 GCSDVPSNSAE
+394 DTSAGTHDLQIAGIGVAVQFDGAINAGANWE
-405 VGSSGTSWEAQLYV
+405 WDPAPPDLGPPRFFTYLTLGASTSTKVETGFDGSGSITLSVSSGGCTASFDG
-419 KHSLVDNDGSNH
+419 HSLSVAGIAIESA
-431 PTGPAHTETAAGP
+431 TGYIQPGVGFEGGVGTIVHTTSAGLLDIRNSGTEP
-444 SFSKIMTTGGGLVTS
+444 WCTGT
-459 IADEFHGPSPFPGD
+459 
-473 PFHANETM
+473 
-481 DRRYASFVKPSFP
+481 P
-494 AVSTHWPSIRVQGDI
+494 AV
-509 FVTVPGDVPSL
+509 
-520 VMGVPWQ
+520 
-527 LVAVYYDGTD
+527 
-537 LQAAQGNGLLTALD
+537 
-551 LLDYPQTTIAS
+551 
-562 GVHTSGAGTTSVP
+562 
-575 GPGESIDVAFAA
+575 
-587 DESKNRIA
+587 
-595 FFIKTS
+595 
-601 TTKIVTQVSGGAYQ
+601 
-615 WVDRYPLWEGYVFG
+615 
-629 GGGGVTVS
+629 
-637 MPSYTISYCLCT
+637 
-649 FTESTPTSGQAVTN
+649 TSGQAVTN
-663 ETAPSGD
+663 EPATSGD
-670 GTTTTFSTKHAY
+670 GTTTTFSTQHPY

-697 GDIASQDPTTGS
+697 GDIATQDPTTGS

-715 PKPAADIVVD
+715 PKAGADIVVD